1 MNETQ
6 NPRSAVPSPKSW
18 QLHFEVPIAPCGKAR
33 ARATKNRHYTPLET
47 KAAQRIIAN
56 VARREMRIKN
66 MGPMW
71 EGPVALTIFAW
82 FKTDEKEKHYTSADC
97 KPDWDNIGKLV
108 SDALTGV
115 AWKDDCQVSRGMVE
129 KYFGPKDEICV
140 RVRGAWGDYAG
151 VLP

>member
-47 KAAQRIIAN
+47 KAAQRTIAN
-56 VARREMRIKN
+56 VARREMRLRGLEKLDCPVSLYVVACFKN
-66 MGPMW
+66 H
-71 EGPVALTIFAW
+71 
-82 FKTDEKEKHYTSADC
+82 EKLHEYAMC

-108 SDALTGV
+108 SDALNDV
-115 AWKDDCQVSRGMVE
+115 AWNDDCQVVDANILKQYDLFDRFYIVV
-129 KYFGPKDEICV
+129 KPKREI
-140 RVRGAWGDYAG
+140 GYK
-151 VLP
+151 P